1 MNKRIRWIIISVLT
15 IIVLAIGIMAIVNE
29 LNLHYKIEEISEYNY
44 FILEQNGKYGV
55 IDKSGNIVIDADYE
69 AVQIPNPSKDIFI
82 CIKEYNQDT
91 KEYATVV
98 YNGKKEEILSNYNNV
113 QAVAIFTNIN
123 STPYERSV
131 LTYKENGKYGL
142 IDLQGKE
149 ITKPI
154 YDEISSINYKEGTFL
169 VKQNEQEGIIN
180 MKGKTIIKCEYES
193 VTSDNY
199 YNEDQNNEK
208 AGFIVS
214 KKTDDGYRY
223 GYINYRGSKIVKPIF
238 TQLERV
244 TEISD
249 DKNIYFIAF
258 KDGQAGL
265 LKNNKEI
272 VNYEYEDIQYNV
284 LSDVFI
290 IQRNGKYGANTREG
304 KTILYPE
311 YSSVYTGGIYI
322 NAVKDNVIEVFDLQG
337 NKIETDI
344 NSKIKTENSNYYI
357 TIDKNNIYKVVD
369 ANENVIINNDYNYIE
384 YLPGDYFIVARDSK
398 NGVVD
403 INGKSVIEL
412 KYDSISR
419 INETNILQAE
429 TNKSIELYNLNMK
442 KITTMSNATIKEVK
456 DDKEYILLFS
466 ENDFKYL
473 DKDGNILKAQE
484 LFKENNLFAKNVN
497 GKWGF
502 VDKNGNLKVQNKY
515 EVVTDFNKYG
525 FAGIKKDGKWGVIDQ
540 EGHIVQ
546 EPIYEL
552 KWNMPE
558 FIGKYYRVNAWY
570 GDARFSDKV

>member
-29 LNLHYKIEEISEYNY
+29 LNVHYKIEEISEYNY

-113 QAVAIFTNIN
+113 QAVVIFTNIN

-290 IQRNGKYGANTREG
+290 IQRNGKYGATTREG

-369 ANENVIINNDYNYIE
+369 ANENVIINNDYNYME
-384 YLPGDYFIVARDSK
+384 YLPGDFFIVARDSK

>member
-123 STPYERSV
+123 STPYERSL

-290 IQRNGKYGANTREG
+290 IQRNGKYGATTREG

-369 ANENVIINNDYNYIE
+369 ANENVIINNDYNYME

>member
-290 IQRNGKYGANTREG
+290 IQRNGKYGATTREG

-322 NAVKDNVIEVFDLQG
+322 NAVKDNVIEIFDLQG

-369 ANENVIINNDYNYIE
+369 ANENVIINNDYNYME

-429 TNKSIELYNLNMK
+429 INKSIELYNLNMK

>member
-131 LTYKENGKYGL
+131 LTYKENEKYGL

-290 IQRNGKYGANTREG
+290 IQRNGKYGATTGEG

-322 NAVKDNVIEVFDLQG
+322 NAVKDNVIEIFDLQG

-369 ANENVIINNDYNYIE
+369 ANENVIINNDYNYME

>member
-98 YNGKKEEILSNYNNV
+98 YNSKKEEILSNYNNV

-290 IQRNGKYGANTREG
+290 IQRNGKYGATTREG

-322 NAVKDNVIEVFDLQG
+322 NAVKDNVIEIFDLQG

-369 ANENVIINNDYNYIE
+369 ANENVIINNDYNYME

>member
-284 LSDVFI
+284 LSNVFI
-290 IQRNGKYGANTREG
+290 IQRNGKYGATTREG

-369 ANENVIINNDYNYIE
+369 ANENVIINNDYNYME

>member
-290 IQRNGKYGANTREG
+290 IQRNGKYGATTREG

-369 ANENVIINNDYNYIE
+369 ANENVIINNDYNYME

-570 GDARFSDKV
+570 GDARFSDRV

>member
-55 IDKSGNIVIDADYE
+55 IDKSGNIVIDVDYE

-290 IQRNGKYGANTREG
+290 IQRNGKYGATTREG

-369 ANENVIINNDYNYIE
+369 ANENVIINNDYNYME